1 MKAIVVDI
9 GGTNLRVALFEHNQ
23 LKQIKRDKV
32 CSFAVSK
39 LKGQELYQ
47 AFLSQLESTLLP
59 YLEQYP
65 DCPLAIAFPG
75 PVSPSGMVTSAP
87 TLWGDEVRRVDF
99 LGDCKKRFQRRVVL
113 MNDISAAVWRY
124 AGKSVGKSA
133 DKSAETSL
141 KGSEDFCLFTI
152 SSGVGNKVFLGGKV
166 LLNEHG
172 LGGELGH
179 CQLAFDEY
187 ALPCDCGGSGHL
199 GALASG
205 RGIEQLSRHMASA
218 APAEFAVSELARL
231 CREDISQIDTR
242 KFIAAL
248 QSGDEFCRRV
258 LKRSQHYL
266 VQAMSHLYH
275 SIGIKRFIFIGGFC
289 CAAGQLYLDNLKQ
302 VVREFSWFGLAE
314 SDMENMCRLG
324 ALDDDHSL
332 LGLGHY
338 LSGGAYD
345 A

>member
-23 LKQIKRDKV
+23 LKQVKRGKV
-32 CSFAVSK
+32 CGFAVSQ
-39 LKGQELYQ
+39 LKGEELYQ
-47 AFLSQLESTLLP
+47 AFLSQLESSLSA
-59 YLEQYP
+59 YLQQYP

-75 PVSPSGMVTSAP
+75 PVSPSGLVSSAP
-87 TLWGDEVRRVDF
+87 TLWGSEVGRVDF
-99 LGDCKKRFQRRVVL
+99 LGDCKKLFQRRVVL

-124 AGKSVGKSA
+124 ANTSMNTCMNSRDEKQ
-133 DKSAETSL
+133 DK
-141 KGSEDFCLFTI
+141 DFCLFTI
-152 SSGVGNKVFLGGKV
+152 SSGVGNKVFLDGKL
-166 LLNEHG
+166 LLNDQG
-172 LGGELGH
+172 QGGELGH

-218 APAEFAVSELARL
+218 APAEFASSELACL
-231 CREDISQIDTR
+231 CREDISKIDTR
-242 KFIAAL
+242 NFIAAL
-248 QSGDEFCRRV
+248 HSGDEFCRRV
-258 LKRSQHYL
+258 LRRSQHYL

-289 CAAGQLYLDNLKQ
+289 CAAGQLYLDNLRQ
-302 VVREFSWFGLAE
+302 VVREFSWFGLADSE
-314 SDMENMCRLG
+314 MENMCQLG

-345 A
+345 G